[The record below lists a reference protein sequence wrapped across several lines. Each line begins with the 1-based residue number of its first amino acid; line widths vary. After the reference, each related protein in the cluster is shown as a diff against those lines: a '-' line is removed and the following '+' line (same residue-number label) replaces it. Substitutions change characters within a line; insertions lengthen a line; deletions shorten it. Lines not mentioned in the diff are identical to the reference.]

1 MSRSPK
7 TRSPRVLN
15 VGQCGFDH
23 GSISSYLADR
33 FGARVERAEN
43 FDDAHE
49 ALRRGKFALVL
60 VNRVLDL
67 DGSSG
72 LELIQRLKEDPEES
86 LKATPVMLVSN
97 YPEAQR
103 EAVELGAEPG
113 FGKSE
118 LQSPATLDRLR
129 ALLG

>member
-1 MSRSPK
+1 M
-7 TRSPRVLN
+7 
-15 VGQCGFDH
+15 
-23 GSISSYLADR
+23 
-33 FGARVERAEN
+33 
-43 FDDAHE
+43 
-49 ALRRGKFALVL
+49 L

-86 LKATPVMLVSN
+86 LKATPVMLVSD
-97 YPEAQR
+97 YPEAQQM
-103 EAVELGAEPG
+103 AVELGAEPG

>member
-1 MSRSPK
+1 
-7 TRSPRVLN
+7 VLN

-23 GSISSYLADR
+23 RSITTYLADR
-33 FGARVERAEN
+33 FGARVESADSL
-43 FDDAHE
+43 DDAHQ
-49 ALRRGKFALVL
+49 ALRRGRFDLVL

-72 LELIQRLKEDPEES
+72 LELIQTLKEDPQES
-86 LKATPVMLVSN
+86 LNAIPVMLVSD

-103 EAVELGAEPG
+103 MAVELGAEPG

-118 LQSPATLDRLR
+118 MQSPATFDRLKV
-129 ALLG
+129 LLG

>member
-1 MSRSPK
+1 MSRSPE

-33 FGARVERAEN
+33 FGARVERADGL
-43 FDDAHE
+43 DDAYE
-49 ALRRGKFALVL
+49 ALRQGKFDLVL

-72 LELIQRLKEDPEES
+72 LELIQRLKDDPEES

-97 YPEAQR
+97 YPDAQQM
-103 EAVELGAEPG
+103 AVELGAEPG

-118 LQSPATLDRLR
+118 MQSSATFDRLK

>member
-1 MSRSPK
+1 MRNALPK
-7 TRSPRVLN
+7 DSLRVLN

-23 GSISSYLADR
+23 SSIARYLTDR
-33 FGARVERAEN
+33 FGASVERPDSLDEV
-43 FDDAHE
+43 HQ
-49 ALRRGKFALVL
+49 ALRSSSFDLVL

-72 LELIQRLKEDPEES
+72 LELIETLKNDPEES
-86 LKATPVMLVSN
+86 LKDTPVMLVSD
-97 YPEAQR
+97 YDEAQR
-103 EAVELGAEPG
+103 MAVALGAEPG

-118 LQSPATLDRLR
+118 MRSSTTFERLR

>member
-1 MSRSPK
+1 MFRSPEI
-7 TRSPRVLN
+7 RSPRVLD

-23 GSISSYLADR
+23 RTIATYLVDR
-33 FGARVERAEN
+33 FGARVERAESL
-43 FDDAHE
+43 DDVYQ
-49 ALRRGKFALVL
+49 ALRRGSFDLVL

-72 LELIQRLKEDPEES
+72 LELIQTLKEDPQES
-86 LKATPVMLVSN
+86 LKAVPVMLVSD

-103 EAVELGAEPG
+103 MAVELGAEPG

-118 LQSPATLDRLR
+118 MQSHATFDRLR

>member
-1 MSRSPK
+1 MSRSPE
-7 TRSPRVLN
+7 TGSPRVLN

-23 GSISSYLADR
+23 GSISSYLADC
-33 FGARVERAEN
+33 FGAHVERADGL
-43 FDDAHE
+43 DDTHE
-49 ALRRGKFALVL
+49 ALRRGRFDLVL

-72 LELIQRLKEDPEES
+72 LELIQTLKEDPEES
-86 LKATPVMLVSN
+86 LRATPVMLVSN
-97 YPEAQR
+97 YAEAQR
-103 EAVELGAEPG
+103 KAVELGAEPG